1 MSLRKILIDGE
12 WVESPDL
19 ITVTNPFS
27 GDELALVSSANEDLI
42 ERSIAS
48 AYAAAAKMRLLPRF
62 QIARAL
68 RSIAAGIEKR
78 GEEFTR
84 TIVLESAKPLIYA
97 RGEVERAIATF
108 SWAAGEAER
117 FTGEIVPIDVQPN
130 GRGKWGRT
138 VRTPRGVIYGITP
151 FNFPLNLVAHKVAPA
166 LASGNSIIIKPSPRT
181 PLTALL
187 LGEVF
192 LESGLPVSALQ
203 IVPADVKHIDKIVA
217 DDRIGMVSFTGSA
230 PIGWDLKS
238 KVGVK
243 PIALELGGNA
253 PVIID
258 ESADNERSLSRTL
271 TGAFAYS
278 GQVCISVQRV
288 YVHAKRF
295 DTWSSEFITLSE
307 KLKVGDPLDENTK
320 ISVMIDQDAAKRAES
335 WVNEAVGNGAKLLTG
350 GKRDGSFIE
359 PTVLTKTSPE
369 MRVVSE
375 EVFAPIVV
383 IEKFEDFDEAVGM
396 ANNSKYGLQAGV
408 FSENQWNV
416 DRACDMLEFGGVII
430 NDAPIFRVDNMPY
443 GGLKES
449 GFGREGVRYAMNEM
463 TDTKVVVY
471 EK

>member
-335 WVNEAVGNGAKLLTG
+335 WVNEAVGNGAKLLTS

>member
-42 ERSIAS
+42 ERSIVS